1 MTANAPGT
9 EFLVVED
16 LVKDFGGLRAVD
28 GLQLRLQEG
37 ELLALVGPNGC
48 GKTTF
53 FNLLSGELR
62 PTAGEIRFRGRSI
75 QGLRPHQVARLGLV
89 RKFQVPSVYPS
100 LSVADNFRIPLH
112 SGAAAKG
119 FWGLLGGA
127 NHRRAEADRIL
138 DTVRLADKRDWPA
151 GALSH
156 GEKQW
161 LEIGMVLAS
170 RPRLML
176 LDEPT
181 AGMTFA
187 EAEATAALIAE
198 IRAQHG
204 IAAIVIEHDMA
215 FVERLGCPVVAMIKG
230 TIIARGSF
238 SEVRD
243 DPQVR
248 AVYLGTAA

>member
-1 MTANAPGT
+1 MTQAAEG
-9 EFLVVED
+9 LLSVRG

-28 GLQLRLQEG
+28 GLDLELGSG
-37 ELLALVGPNGC
+37 ELLVLVGPNGC

-53 FNLLSGELR
+53 FNLLSGALK
-62 PTAGEIRFRGRSI
+62 PSAGEIRFAGQPI
-75 QGLRPHQVARLGLV
+75 GGLPPYRAARLGIV

-100 LSVADNFRIPLH
+100 LSVAENLRIPLCARR
-112 SGAAAKG
+112 GQRG
-119 FWGLLGGA
+119 FLGLLREA
-127 NHRRAEADRIL
+127 AETREGIEDL
-138 DTVRLADKRDWPA
+138 LGEVRLWDKRGDAA
-151 GALSH
+151 GSLSH

-161 LEIGMVLAS
+161 LEIALVLAS

-187 EAEATAALIAE
+187 EAEATVDLIA
-198 IRAQHG
+198 RLHRQRG

-215 FVERLGCPVVAMIKG
+215 VVERLDCPVAAMIKG
-230 TIIARGSF
+230 TIIARGPF
-238 SEVRD
+238 AAVRD

-248 AVYLGTAA
+248 AHYLGTAA